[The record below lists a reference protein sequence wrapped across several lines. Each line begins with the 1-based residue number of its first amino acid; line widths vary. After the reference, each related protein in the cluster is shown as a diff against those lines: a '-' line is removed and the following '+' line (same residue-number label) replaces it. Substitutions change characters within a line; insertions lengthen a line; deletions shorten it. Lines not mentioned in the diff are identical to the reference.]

1 MDGVWV
7 GRRHVFTP
15 ERRAGVYGAG
25 VVPACFFPYSR
36 MTLAHSFKD
45 KQDRLGDVNAGLFA
59 YPMLMAADILLY
71 DADLVPGQDQMQHLE

>member
-1 MDGVWV
+1 
-7 GRRHVFTP
+7 
-15 ERRAGVYGAG
+15 
-25 VVPACFFPYSR
+25 

-71 DADLVPGQDQMQHLE
+71 DATLCQWAKTKCNTSK